1 MIAATIALASLL
13 TGAPTCEGEWEDGFR
28 SSKEVRQDTKRRIDD
43 TARRMGASA
52 YARRVLATMA
62 SRESSNDPC
71 SVHTRG
77 VGEYGLGP
85 FGLSVR
91 WTLGIWD
98 RDAPE
103 EVLMIPEV
111 ATVVALRIY
120 RRAVS
125 RHGAT
130 TWREVNAVFA
140 LGKNKARKVADHNW
154 CHRMKMR
161 GLDCEDDP
169 RGHLGKVMGVMPTEG
184 QEEWIDVEQ

>member
-1 MIAATIALASLL
+1 M
-13 TGAPTCEGEWEDGFR
+13 
-28 SSKEVRQDTKRRIDD
+28 
-43 TARRMGASA
+43 
-52 YARRVLATMA
+52 
-62 SRESSNDPC
+62 DPC
-71 SVHTRG
+71 AIHTRG

-98 RDAPE
+98 RDAKP

-140 LGKNKARKVADHNW
+140 LGKNKARAVADNNW

-161 GLDCEDDP
+161 GLDCEADP
-169 RGHLGKVMGVMPTEG
+169 RGHLGKVMGNAPMEG
-184 QEEWIDVEQ
+184 QEEWISTTNKPTM